1 MLLED
6 VQKENQFVL
15 TLLSVID
22 FLLKLYEKLS

>member
-6 VQKENQFVL
+6 IQKENQFVL